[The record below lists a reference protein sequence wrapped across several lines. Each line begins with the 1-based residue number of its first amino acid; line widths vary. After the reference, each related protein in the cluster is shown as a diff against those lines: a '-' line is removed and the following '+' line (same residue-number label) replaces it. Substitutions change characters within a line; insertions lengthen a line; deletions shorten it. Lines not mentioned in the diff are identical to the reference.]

1 MAYDSST
8 GQEGPAYPSPTPTEK
23 GVWDLQQVRDKQ
35 LLGTGQWK
43 YDAPSAPSGLFTV
56 GSNRDGVLGGNFG
69 PQFAHRSSP
78 IQVGTDTDWSK
89 VFENMNSGVMANAAM
104 RAEGTLYMWGTNTY
118 GTLGLNEGPG
128 STAGARSSPTQVP
141 GTNWHELT
149 LIQGDAEGVMAA
161 KSDGSLWVWGNNQY
175 GTLGLNEKGGHAT
188 AQGGSKKKSSPTQ
201 LGADGAWNINKFK
214 FSGYHHGAAAIGS
227 NGGYYI
233 WGINSEG
240 RLGQNQAAGNWGYA
254 PQGLSSPT
262 QVGTEGNWATVCMG
276 GASGCGG
283 TKTDGTMWAWG
294 DQYRGQAGQN
304 SRQPDG
310 LSSPCQI
317 PGGNWSVMK
326 GSDVTRMATKTDGT
340 LWSWGYDAH
349 GNLGLNEE
357 GTGEGRSSP
366 CQVGSPSDIVKWDT
380 DNFVVGANYFTAMKE
395 DGSLWAC
402 GRNSNGQFGSGDI
415 GQGVSVSSPV
425 QVAGAGTYYALSR
438 TYNTINYLKRD
449 A

>member
-89 VFENMNSGVMANAAM
+89 VFDNMNCGVMANAAM

-118 GTLGLNEGPG
+118 GTLGKNDN
-128 STAGARSSPTQVP
+128 TTRSSPTQVP

-149 LIQGDAEGVMAA
+149 LIQGDAEGVMAS
-161 KSDGSLWVWGNNQY
+161 KTDGSLWVWGNNQY

-188 AQGGSKKKSSPTQ
+188 AQGGSTKKSSPTQ
-201 LGADGAWNINKFK
+201 LGATGAWNIGKFK
-214 FSGYHHGAAAIGS
+214 FSGSHHGAAAIGS

-240 RLGQNQAAGNWGYA
+240 RLGQNQAAGNWGFA
-254 PQGLSSPT
+254 PGGLSSPV

-283 TKTDGTMWAWG
+283 TKTDGTLWNWG
-294 DQYRGQAGQN
+294 GQYRGQAGQN

-310 LSSPCQI
+310 LSSPVQI

-326 GSDVTRMATKTDGT
+326 GSDTVRMATKTDGT

-380 DNFVVGANYFTAMKE
+380 DNFVVGGNYFIAMKQ
-395 DGSLWAC
+395 DGSVWAS
-402 GRNSNGQFGSGDI
+402 GRNTNGSFGI
-415 GQGVSVSSPV
+415 NNLTEYSSPT
-425 QVAGAGTYYALSR
+425 QVRSAGVYYALSR

>member
-1 MAYDSST
+1 MSEYST
-8 GQEGPAYPSPTPTEK
+8 GQEGPAWPSPTPTEK

-35 LLGTGQWK
+35 LLGTGKWK
-43 YDAPSAPSGLFTV
+43 YDAPSAPSGLFVV

-69 PQFAHRSSP
+69 PQFASRSSP
-78 IQVGTDTDWSK
+78 IQIGTDTDWSK

-118 GTLGLNEGPG
+118 GTLGKNDN
-128 STAGARSSPTQVP
+128 TTRSSPTQIP

-149 LIQGDAEGVMAA
+149 LIGGDAEGMIAS
-161 KSDGSLWVWGNNQY
+161 KTDGSLWVWGNNQY

-188 AQGGSKKKSSPTQ
+188 AQGGSTKKSSPTQ
-201 LGADGAWNINKFK
+201 LGATGAWNINKFK

-233 WGINSEG
+233 WGSNTEG
-240 RLGQNQAAGNWGYA
+240 RLGQNQAAGNWGFA
-254 PQGLSSPT
+254 PQGISSPV
-262 QVGTEGNWATVCMG
+262 QVGTEGSWDTVCMG
-276 GASGCGG
+276 GAAGCGG
-283 TKTDGTMWAWG
+283 TKTDGTLWAWG
-294 DQYRGQAGQN
+294 AQYRGQAGQN

-326 GSDVTRMATKTDGT
+326 GSDTVRMATKTDGT

-380 DNFVVGANYFTAMKE
+380 DNFVVGGNYFIAMKQE
-395 DGSLWAC
+395 GSVWGC
-402 GRNSNGQFGSGDI
+402 GRNTNGSFGI
-415 GQGVSVSSPV
+415 NNLTEYSSPV
-425 QVAGAGTYYALSR
+425 QVAGAGTYYTLSR